1 MSSFWQFFDSQMAIF
16 RRVSR
21 GGRDLVHFPGAR
33 RAICIH
39 QSSFR
44 SFLSIY
50 IFFSLFVNG
59 LPFYVKSNPLIQLLK
74 PVISPVS
81 PVTFD
86 MLTSSC
92 QQVCKIDDKQTCA
105 FRGTT
110 TVYVNNRHSQ
120 CQSYMGHTVKVCK
133 QRQIYNIGPTVYMY
147 VNNRQSQCQS
157 YMGQTVK
164 VCKINSRYM
173 T

>member
-1 MSSFWQFFDSQMAIF
+1 MVQILVLRS
-16 RRVSR
+16 VSLQPKCTETDVKLKSTICPILGQSDPRAKPFSTYSDRSCIR
-21 GGRDLVHFPGAR
+21 GGMDLGHFPGAR
-33 RAICIH
+33 RAMCI

-120 CQSYMGHTVKVCK
+120 C
-133 QRQIYNIGPTVYMY
+133 
-147 VNNRQSQCQS
+147 
-157 YMGQTVK
+157 
-164 VCKINSRYM
+164 
-173 T
+173 